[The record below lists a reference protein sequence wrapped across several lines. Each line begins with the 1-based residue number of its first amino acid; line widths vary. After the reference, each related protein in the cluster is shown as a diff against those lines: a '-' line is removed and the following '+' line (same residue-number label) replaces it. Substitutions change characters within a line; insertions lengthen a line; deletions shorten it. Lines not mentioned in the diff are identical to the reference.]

1 MSKECSIE
9 LNKET
14 SSIAFREVGVPPPKY
29 TLSMLLPDSLK
40 SLPHSVISFLSSGI
54 YLRIDLS
61 LASSEPNE
69 QYEQRLGQNGMLVYI
84 DHLLQSATGT
94 FSI

>member
-29 TLSMLLPDSLK
+29 TLSILLPVSLK
-40 SLPHSVISFLSSGI
+40 SRPHSVISFLSAGR
-54 YLRIDLS
+54 YLRIDLP

-69 QYEQRLGQNGMLVYI
+69 QYEQMLGQNGTLVYI
-84 DHLLQSATGT
+84 DHLLLSATGT